1 MRNIIIVI
9 FIFDAIVFVVFAIK
23 FFVNGIL
30 QQQEYLRK
38 NLLPVSERIIPALPL
53 KISIPLAVSL
63 LLMGIL
69 SCLFDVF

>member
-9 FIFDAIVFVVFAIK
+9 FTFDAIVFVVFAIK

-38 NLLPVSERIIPALPL
+38 NLLPVSERIIPVPPL

-69 SCLFDVF
+69 SYLFDIF